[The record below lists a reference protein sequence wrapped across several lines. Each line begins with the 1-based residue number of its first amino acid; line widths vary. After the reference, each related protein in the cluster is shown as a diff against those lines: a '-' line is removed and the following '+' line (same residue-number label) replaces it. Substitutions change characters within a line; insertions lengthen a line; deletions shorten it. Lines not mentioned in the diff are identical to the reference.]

1 MVNKV
6 AKQLKK
12 QPSNAGKVDNI
23 LKKQVEDK
31 TERIN
36 KVLEELRSIWM
47 AKQNPEAEPVKKD
60 LPLI

>member
-47 AKQNPEAEPVKKD
+47 AKQNP
-60 LPLI
+60 